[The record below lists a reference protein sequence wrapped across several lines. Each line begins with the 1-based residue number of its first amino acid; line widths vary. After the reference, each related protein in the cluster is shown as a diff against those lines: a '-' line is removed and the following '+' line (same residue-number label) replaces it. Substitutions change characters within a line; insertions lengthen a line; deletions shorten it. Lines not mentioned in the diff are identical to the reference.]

1 MPATTRP
8 ASRRPAKTGGKG
20 RKNLKAPATGGMS
33 TNLKFTIGVL
43 AAVALIVGGAVFF
56 AMKGAAEPDAAAANL
71 VRADSHRISTA
82 ADGKVTVVE
91 FLDFECPSCG
101 RAYPAVEQL
110 RKDYAGKITY
120 VVREFPLDMHPNA
133 MNAAAAAEAA
143 AEQGKFEAMYNKLF
157 STQQSWGGQQ
167 ADHAKTFDGYAQ
179 ELGLDMTKYR
189 ADVASK
195 PVLDRIEAD
204 RADGAAAGARGTPTF
219 FVNGKLFE
227 QTPTY
232 DNLKAAVDAAL
243 AG

>member
-8 ASRRPAKTGGKG
+8 ASRRPEKTGGKG
-20 RKNLKAPATGGMS
+20 RKSLKAPAAGGMS
-33 TNLKFTIGVL
+33 TNLKFTLGVL

-56 AMKGAAEPDAAAANL
+56 AMKGGSPPSATGSSP
-71 VRADSHRISTA
+71 VRAESHRLSTA
-82 ADGKVTVVE
+82 ADGKVTIVE

-110 RKDYAGKITY
+110 RQEYAGKITY

-143 AEQGKFEAMYNKLF
+143 ANQGKFEAMYNKLF
-157 STQQSWGGQQ
+157 STQQAWGGQQ
-167 ADHAKTFDGYAQ
+167 TDHAETFDGYAQ
-179 ELGLDMTKYR
+179 ELGLDMAKYR
-189 ADVASK
+189 ADVTSQA
-195 PVLDRIEAD
+195 VLDRIETD

-227 QTPTY
+227 QAATY
-232 DNLKAAVDAAL
+232 DNLKAAIDTAL

>member
-8 ASRRPAKTGGKG
+8 ASRRPEKTGGKG
-20 RKNLKAPATGGMS
+20 RKNLKAPTRAGMS
-33 TNLKFTIGVL
+33 TNLKFTLGVL
-43 AAVALIVGGAVFF
+43 AAVALIIGGAVFF
-56 AMKGAAEPDAAAANL
+56 AVKGASAPDAAAANL

-101 RAYPAVEQL
+101 AAYPAVEQL

-143 AEQGKFEAMYNKLF
+143 AAQGKFEAMYNKLF

-167 ADHAKTFDGYAQ
+167 TDHAKTFDGYAQ

-189 ADVASK
+189 ADVASQ
-195 PVLDRIEAD
+195 PVLDRIETD
-204 RADGAAAGARGTPTF
+204 RTDGAAAGARGTPTF

-227 QTPTY
+227 KQATY

>member
-1 MPATTRP
+1 
-8 ASRRPAKTGGKG
+8 
-20 RKNLKAPATGGMS
+20 MS
-33 TNLKFTIGVL
+33 TNLKFTLGVL
-43 AAVALIVGGAVFF
+43 AAVVLIVGGAVFF
-56 AMKGAAEPDAAAANL
+56 AMKGSAEPDAAANL

-82 ADGKVTVVE
+82 ADGKVTIVE

-101 RAYPAVEQL
+101 AAYPAVEQL

-143 AEQGKFEAMYNKLF
+143 ARQGKFEAMYNKLF
-157 STQQSWGGQQ
+157 STQQTWGGQQ

-179 ELGLDMTKYR
+179 ELGLDMARYR
-189 ADVASK
+189 ADVASQ

-219 FVNGKLFE
+219 FVNGELFDK
-227 QTPTY
+227 QATY
-232 DNLKAAVDAAL
+232 ANLKAAVDSAL

>member
-8 ASRRPAKTGGKG
+8 ASRRPDKTGGKG
-20 RKNLKAPATGGMS
+20 RKNMKAPAPAGMS
-33 TNLKFTIGVL
+33 TNLKFTLGVL
-43 AAVALIVGGAVFF
+43 AAVVLIVGGAVFF
-56 AMKGAAEPDAAAANL
+56 AMKGSAEPDAAANL

-82 ADGKVTVVE
+82 ADGKVTIVE

-101 RAYPAVEQL
+101 AAYPAVEQL

-143 AEQGKFEAMYNKLF
+143 ARQGKFEAMYNKLF
-157 STQQSWGGQQ
+157 STQQTWGGQQ

-179 ELGLDMTKYR
+179 ELGLDMARYR
-189 ADVASK
+189 ADVASQ

-219 FVNGKLFE
+219 FVNGELFDK
-227 QTPTY
+227 QATY
-232 DNLKAAVDAAL
+232 ANLKAAVDSAL

>member
-8 ASRRPAKTGGKG
+8 ASRRPDKTGGKG
-20 RKNLKAPATGGMS
+20 RKNVKAPAGGGMS
-33 TNLKFTIGVL
+33 TNLRFTLGVL

-56 AMKGAAEPDAAAANL
+56 AMKGSSEPATAGSNP
-71 VRADSHRISTA
+71 VRADSHQLSTA
-82 ADGKVTVVE
+82 ADGKVTIVE

-110 RKDYAGKITY
+110 RKEYAGKITY

-143 AEQGKFEAMYNKLF
+143 ANQGKFEAMYNKLF
-157 STQQSWGGQQ
+157 TTQQAWGGQQ
-167 ADHAKTFDGYAQ
+167 TDHAKTFDGYAQ
-179 ELGLDMTKYR
+179 ELGLDMARFR
-189 ADVASK
+189 ADVASQQ
-195 PVLDRIEAD
+195 VRDRIETD

-219 FVNGKLFE
+219 FVNGELFE
-227 QTPTY
+227 PAATY
-232 DNLKAAVDAAL
+232 DNLKAAIDTAL